1 MQGQRLI
8 QSLIMASILTPNI
21 AWSFTMADMEVNSAL
36 NQKLDT
42 DIPLRMAA
50 NEKPRDISVRLA
62 APSIFDQHKINRVS
76 LLDKIQFKRIGTA
89 IQITS
94 NSPINVPT
102 LEFILE
108 INSRKGTSYQHYI
121 ISLNKNPAV
130 NKAVSHPIQ
139 VSKTNPVAIEANKTS
154 APVATNTNP
163 KPVAIPIAT
172 IAERLN
178 NDNTF
183 GPLQK
188 TDSLAKIAKHIA
200 KIRNIKTKIVQ
211 TALRKNNPNA
221 FYKGAHGALIPG
233 EFLVIPDFNTAK
245 PLETSPVT
253 ATATPAST
261 PAVAIAKADP
271 INNAPATAATA
282 SPAKDIVVQQ
292 LLTRVDRLEQHV
304 EQMQK
309 EINALQAKLPALNT
323 TPVVAQPAVNPPASA
338 EATQPATPPAAVE
351 TETPANPPAPVETPS
366 TTDSPATTKE
376 EANPVANSETETD
389 ANKDSE
395 SENPLL
401 DLNNPWLLGSLATVL
416 LGLLAWLTI
425 RVVKAKRAKKAET
438 PTDTKAKK
446 KPKPKKT
453 PETKKMPELT
463 EEFDELDTDLLTPE
477 KDRAPSSISN
487 IPMDDSMNMDDLTE
501 DDFEFDFLKSQANTS
516 KAKKLK
522 RPSTRY
528 PEDGADNQDN

>member
-108 INSRKGTSYQHYI
+108 INSRKGISYQHYI

-154 APVATNTNP
+154 APAATNTNP
-163 KPVAIPIAT
+163 KPVAIPMAT

-221 FYKGAHGALIPG
+221 FYKGAHGALIAG

-245 PLETSPVT
+245 PVETSPVT
-253 ATATPAST
+253 ATAT

-271 INNAPATAATA
+271 INNAPAAAA

-309 EINALQAKLPALNT
+309 EINALQAKTPANNT
-323 TPVVAQPAVNPPASA
+323 APVVAQPAINPAASV
-338 EATQPATPPAAVE
+338 EAVTPATPLAPVE
-351 TETPANPPAPVETPS
+351 AQAPENPPAPVEVQSTPDS
-366 TTDSPATTKE
+366 STPAQEEPSPVATTD
-376 EANPVANSETETD
+376 TETD
-389 ANKDSE
+389 TNKDNE

-438 PTDTKAKK
+438 PTDTKTKK

-477 KDRAPSSISN
+477 NDRAPASISN
-487 IPMDDSMNMDDLTE
+487 IPMDDSMNIDDLTE

-522 RPSTRY
+522 RPSSRY
-528 PEDGADNQDN
+528 PAEDADNQDN

>member
-21 AWSFTMADMEVNSAL
+21 AWSFTMAEMEVNSAL
-36 NQKLDT
+36 NQKLDA
-42 DIPLRMAA
+42 DIPIRMAPD
-50 NEKPRDISVRLA
+50 EKPRDISVRLA

-108 INSRKGTSYQHYI
+108 INSRKGISYQHYL

-130 NKAVSHPIQ
+130 NKAISHPIQ
-139 VSKTNPVAIEANKTS
+139 ISKVSPVAIETNKIN
-154 APVATNTNP
+154 APVATNASPTP
-163 KPVAIPIAT
+163 AAIPLPT
-172 IAERLN
+172 LAERLN

-188 TDSLAKIAKHIA
+188 ADSLAKIAKHIA
-200 KIRNIKTKIVQ
+200 KIRGIKTKTVQ

-233 EFLVIPDFNTAK
+233 EFLVIPDFNAAK
-245 PLETSPVT
+245 SPET
-253 ATATPAST
+253 TPATSAT
-261 PAVAIAKADP
+261 LPEATIAKTDT
-271 INNAPATAATA
+271 NNTAQAVIAPV
-282 SPAKDIVVQQ
+282 AKDVVVQQ

-309 EINALQAKLPALNT
+309 EINALQAKAPANNT
-323 TPVVAQPAVNPPASA
+323 APLEAKPVVNPPAVLEPS
-338 EATQPATPPAAVE
+338 TPVTPPAAVE
-351 TETPANPPAPVETPS
+351 TETPANPTAPVE
-366 TTDSPATTKE
+366 AETKSDASAVTQQE
-376 EANPVANSETETD
+376 EANPVATSNTETD

-395 SENPLL
+395 PESPLL
-401 DLNNPWLLGSLATVL
+401 DINNPWLIGSLSTVL

-425 RVVKAKRAKKAET
+425 RIVKAKRAKKAET
-438 PTDTKAKK
+438 PPETKEKK
-446 KPKPKKT
+446 KPKPKKAT
-453 PETKKMPELT
+453 ETKKMPELT
-463 EEFDELDTDLLTPE
+463 EEFDQLDTDLLTPE
-477 KDRAPSSISN
+477 KDRAPASISN
-487 IPMDDSMNMDDLTE
+487 IPMDDSMNIDDLTE

-522 RPSTRY
+522 RPSSRY
-528 PEDGADNQDN
+528 PEDGTDNQDN